1 MKIVRIKL
9 AEIKGSV
16 YQPQSQADLEQ
27 ENLVKTPAG
36 AILY

>member
-1 MKIVRIKL
+1 MKIVKIKL

-16 YQPQSQADLEQ
+16 YQPRSQANREQ